1 MAAEYARKPKRKY
14 CQYCKDH
21 VTYIDYKDVQGLRKF
36 MTDRGK
42 IKPRRVTGNCAQHQH
57 QMSMAIK
64 RAREMALVPYAVPVI
79 SNKVEGRGR
88 GRG

>member
-1 MAAEYARKPKRKY
+1 MSAEYARKPKRKY
-14 CQYCKDH
+14 CQFCKDH
-21 VTYIDYKDVQGLRKF
+21 TEYIDFKDAQALRKF

-57 QMSMAIK
+57 AMSMAIK
-64 RAREMALVPYAVPVI
+64 RAREMALVPYSVPVI

-88 GRG
+88 RG